1 MNALA
6 GEMVPAFGLFGF
18 AVALT
23 GWAFWIAGRLAP
35 WFLKESFE
43 PPSVRSFF
51 LDPMADMDMT
61 RGRLVTAGIAA
72 AIVLAAVVSFVL
84 AARLQGWS
92 PN

>member
-6 GEMVPAFGLFGF
+6 GELVPIFGLFGS

-35 WFLKESFE
+35 WFLNESFE
-43 PPSVRSFF
+43 PPTVRSFF
-51 LDPMADMDMT
+51 LNPMADLDMT

-72 AIVLAAVVSFVL
+72 TIILAAVLSFVI
-84 AARLQGWS
+84 AAKLQGWS